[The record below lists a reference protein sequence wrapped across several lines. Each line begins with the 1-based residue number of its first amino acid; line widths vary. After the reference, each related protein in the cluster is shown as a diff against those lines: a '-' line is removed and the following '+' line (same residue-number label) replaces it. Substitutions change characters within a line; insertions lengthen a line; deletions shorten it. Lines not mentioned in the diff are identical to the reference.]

1 MSDLNALM
9 TADSRDIQPR
19 RIAIFRAL
27 YLGDLLLAV
36 PALRAIR
43 HGYPDAE
50 ITLIGLPWAASFAGR
65 FGAYVDRFVAF
76 AGYPGLAE
84 VPVVPARVA
93 AFLAE
98 QRAYGYDLAI
108 QMHGSGRFSNCF
120 VAALGARAAAGY
132 YEGAPP
138 AGLALAAPYPD
149 DRPELLRNLGLAALL
164 GLPADDTHME
174 FPLRPHDL
182 AEAEALLGPRLHR
195 AGGLCFGL
203 HPGAKAP
210 ARRWPADYFVALGT
224 ALARRYGARVVVT
237 GGPGEEEIAH
247 AVAEGIGGAA
257 VNLAGKTSLG
267 GLAAVISRLDLF
279 IGNDTGPSHLAH
291 ALRTPSI
298 TLFGPVDVRR
308 WAPLDRARHVVLR
321 EPVPCSPCGH
331 AECPI
336 DHRCLRW
343 ITPERVL
350 QAAERFLRKGAVA

>member
-1 MSDLNALM
+1 MMIDQDIPM
-9 TADSRDIQPR
+9 TGDIRDFQPR

-43 HGYPDAE
+43 CGYPDAE
-50 ITLIGLPWAASFAGR
+50 ITLVGLPWAATFAER
-65 FGAYVDRFVAF
+65 FGAYVDRFVTF

-84 VPVVPARVA
+84 VPVVPARAA

-98 QRAYGYDLAI
+98 QRAYGYDFAI

-120 VAALGARAAAGY
+120 VAALGARATVGY
-132 YEGAPP
+132 YEGTLP
-138 AGLALAAPYPD
+138 AALTLAAPYPD

-164 GLPADDTHME
+164 GLPANDTRLE
-174 FPLRPHDL
+174 FLLRPQDL
-182 AEAEALLGPRLHR
+182 AEADALLEPRLR
-195 AGGLCFGL
+195 GGLWIGL

-210 ARRWPADYFVALGT
+210 ARRWPADYFVALGAT
-224 ALARRYGARVVVT
+224 LAHRYGARIVVT
-237 GGPGEEEIAH
+237 GGPGEEALTQ
-247 AVAEGIGGAA
+247 AVAGGIGAA
-257 VNLAGKTSLG
+257 ALNLAGKTSLG

-298 TLFGPVDVRR
+298 TLFGPVDVHR

-331 AECPI
+331 TECPI

-350 QAAERFLRKGAVA
+350 QAAGRFLRKGAVA

>member
-1 MSDLNALM
+1 MSDQTIPM
-9 TADSRDIQPR
+9 TTAIGDIQPR

-50 ITLIGLPWAASFAGR
+50 ITLIGLPWAASFVER
-65 FGAYVDRFVAF
+65 FSAYVDRFVAF

-132 YEGAPP
+132 YEGTPST
-138 AGLALAAPYPD
+138 GLTLAAPYPD
-149 DRPELLRNLGLAALL
+149 DQPELLRNLGLAALL
-164 GLPADDTHME
+164 GLPANDTRLE
-174 FPLRPHDL
+174 FLLRPQDL
-182 AEAEALLGPRLHR
+182 AEADALLEPRLR
-195 AGGLCFGL
+195 GGLWIGL

-210 ARRWPADYFVALGT
+210 ARRWPADYFVALGAT
-224 ALARRYGARVVVT
+224 LAHRYGARIVVT
-237 GGPGEEEIAH
+237 GGPGEEALAQ
-247 AVAEGIGGAA
+247 AVAGGIGAA
-257 VNLAGKTSLG
+257 ALNLAGKTSLG

-298 TLFGPVDVRR
+298 TLFGPVDVHR

-331 AECPI
+331 TECPI

-350 QAAERFLRKGAVA
+350 QAAGRFLRKGAVA